1 MTLKH
6 FIERP
11 VLASVISIV
20 IVIAGIIG
28 LASLPVEQYPDIAP
42 PTVMVRATY
51 PGANAET
58 IQKSVIVPLEEAING
73 VENMMYI
80 QSEAS
85 NSGSASITVYFRQGT
100 DPDMAAVNAQN
111 KVATATGQLPG
122 EVTQIGVTTMKRQ
135 TSMLKVISISSPDD
149 TYDEG
154 FLANYFSI
162 NIEPRIK
169 RIQGVGECFV
179 LGADYAMRIWLKPD
193 VMAQYKLIPSDV
205 TAALSEQNIES
216 ATGTLGENSENTFQY
231 TMKYRGR
238 YETPEEFGQI
248 VIRSLPDGE
257 VLRLK
262 DVADIELGSESY
274 AYKGYTN
281 GHPGVSTMI
290 FQTAGSNAT
299 QVVEDVEAL
308 LEEVRAELP
317 KGIEIAHLQSV
328 NDFLYASMNEVLKT
342 LIEAIILV
350 VLVVYVF
357 LQDIRSTL
365 VPTISILVALVGTF
379 AFLSVAGF
387 SINLLTLFAL
397 VLAIGTVVDDAII
410 VVEAVQA
417 RFDVGYK
424 SSYHATID
432 AMSGITSAI
441 VTSTLVFMAVFIPV
455 AMMGGTSGIFY
466 TQFGITMAVAVGI
479 SAVNALTLSPAL
491 CALLLKPYMDEN
503 GQMRDNFAARFRKA
517 FNTTF
522 GTMVN
527 KYKHGVLLF
536 IKHKWLMW
544 STLGLALVAL
554 VVLMDTTKTGL
565 VPDEDQGTIMVNV
578 TAAPGSGLAE
588 THLIME
594 QVADRIEDIPQIR
607 DFMQVAGYGM
617 IAGQGSSYG
626 MCIIKLKDWAERP
639 EKSDAVQAVIGQIYA
654 RTADIKD
661 AQIFAVAPPMISG
674 YGTSTGF
681 SLNLQDKAGG
691 ELTDFYNIY
700 LKFIGALNQRPEIE
714 RAYST
719 FNINFPQYL
728 VDIDA
733 AKAKRAGVSP
743 STVLSTL
750 AGYYGGQYVSN
761 INRFSKMYYVTLQAD
776 PKYRLDT
783 ESLNNVYVRTDS
795 GEMAPLSQF
804 VNLTRVYSSEVLNRF
819 NLYNSIAVNGT
830 AASGYS
836 SGDAI
841 QAIREV
847 AAEVLPKGYGFE
859 FDGITREEAQTG
871 SNTAIIFGICI
882 LLIYLILSA
891 LYESFFVPFAV
902 ILAVPCGLT
911 GSFLMAKAMGLE
923 NNIYLQTGII
933 MLIGLL
939 SKTAILITEYAADR
953 RAGGMSLTQAAVS
966 AAKARLRPILMT
978 VLTCVFG
985 MIPLMLSHGVGAN
998 GNSTLGSGVVGGM
1011 IVGTLALLFLVPTL
1025 FIVFQTLQEKIKPV
1039 EFTSPDWCIQAEI
1052 EENQKEPIDEE
1063 AKTDDDT
1070 K

>member
-1 MTLKH
+1 MTLRH

-28 LASLPVEQYPDIAP
+28 LASLPIEQYPDIAP
-42 PTVMVRATY
+42 PTVMVRASY
-51 PGANAET
+51 PGASAET
-58 IQKSVIVPLEEAING
+58 IQKSVVVPLEEAING
-73 VENMMYI
+73 VEDMTYI
-80 QSEAS
+80 TSSAAA
-85 NSGSASITVYFRQGT
+85 GSASISVYFRQGV
-100 DPDMAAVNAQN
+100 DPDMAAVNVQN
-111 KVATATGQLPG
+111 KVSSATGQLPS

-135 TSMLKVISISSPDD
+135 TSMIKIFSLYSPDD
-149 TYDEG
+149 SYDET
-154 FLANYFSI
+154 FLSNYLKI
-162 NIEPRIK
+162 NIEPRIL
-169 RIQGVGECFV
+169 RIQGVGEAFT
-179 LGADYAMRIWLKPD
+179 LGAAYSMRVWLKPD
-193 VMAQYKLIPSDV
+193 VMAQYKLVPSDV
-205 TAALSEQNIES
+205 TAALAEQNIES
-216 ATGTLGENSENTFQY
+216 ATGTLGENSDNTFQY

-238 YETPEEFGQI
+238 MQTPEEFGEV
-248 VIRSLPDGE
+248 VIRSDADGN

-262 DVADIELGSESY
+262 DIADIELGRESY
-274 AYKGYTN
+274 AFKGYTN
-281 GHPGVSTMI
+281 GYPGVSAI
-290 FQTAGSNAT
+290 VFQTAGSNAT
-299 QVVEDVEAL
+299 QVVNNINAL
-308 LEEVRAELP
+308 LDEVEAELP
-317 KGIEIAHLQSV
+317 KGVAIAHLQSV
-328 NDFLYASMNEVLKT
+328 NDFLYASMKEVVKT
-342 LIEAIILV
+342 LIEAILLV

-365 VPTISILVALVGTF
+365 IPTVSIIVALVGTF
-379 AFLSVAGF
+379 AFLAVAGF

-417 RFDVGYK
+417 RFDAGYK
-424 SSYHATID
+424 SSYMATID

-455 AMMGGTSGIFY
+455 AMMGGTSGVFY
-466 TQFGITMAVAVGI
+466 TQFGITMAVAVGL

-491 CALLLKPYMDEN
+491 CALILKPYLDEN
-503 GQMRDNFAARFRKA
+503 GEMRDNFAARFRKA
-517 FNTTF
+517 FNAAF
-522 GTMVN
+522 GAMVG
-527 KYKHGVLLF
+527 KYKHGVMLF

-544 STLGLALVAL
+544 STLCLAFAAL
-554 VVLMDTTKTGL
+554 VVLMNSTKTGL

-578 TAAPGSGLAE
+578 TTAPGSTLSE
-588 THLIME
+588 TNKVMNEIA
-594 QVADRIEDIPQIR
+594 VRVKDIPQIR
-607 DFMQVAGYGM
+607 EFMQTAGYGM
-617 IAGQGSSYG
+617 IAGQGTSYG
-626 MCIIKLKDWAERP
+626 MCIIKLKDWDERP
-639 EKSDAVQAVIGQIYA
+639 KKEDEVNAVINQIYA

-661 AQIFAVAPPMISG
+661 AQLFAVAPPMISG

-681 SLNLQDKAGG
+681 SMNLQDKAGG
-691 ELTDFYNIY
+691 ELTDFYQVY
-700 LKFIGALNQRPEIE
+700 LKFIAALNQRPEIA

-719 FNINFPQYL
+719 FNINFPQYM

-743 STVLSTL
+743 TTILSTL
-750 AGYYGGQYVSN
+750 SGYYGGQYVSN
-761 INRFSKMYYVTLQAD
+761 INRFSKMYYVTIQAD

-783 ESLNNVYVRTDS
+783 ESLNNVFVRTDN

-804 VNLTRVYSSEVLNRF
+804 VHLTRVYSSEVLNRF

-830 AASGYS
+830 AADGYS

-841 QAIREV
+841 KAIEEV
-847 AAEVLPKGYGFE
+847 AAQVLPRGYGYE

-871 SNTAIIFGICI
+871 SNSIIIFGICI

-891 LYESFFVPFAV
+891 LYESFLLPFAV
-902 ILAVPCGLT
+902 ILAVPCGLM
-911 GSFLMAKAMGLE
+911 GSFLLAKIMGLE

-953 RAGGMSLTQAAVS
+953 RRAGMSLTQAAVS

-985 MIPLMLSHGVGAN
+985 MIPLVFSHGAGAN

-1011 IVGTLALLFLVPTL
+1011 IVGTLALLFIVPTL
-1025 FIVFQTLQEKIKPV
+1025 FIVFETLQEKVKPLELDPDPQWAVRAEV
-1039 EFTSPDWCIQAEI
+1039 EEVKNEK
-1052 EENQKEPIDEE
+1052 EE
-1063 AKTDDDT
+1063 
-1070 K
+1070 

>member
-28 LASLPVEQYPDIAP
+28 LATLPIEQYPDIAP
-42 PTVMVRATY
+42 PTVMVRASY
-51 PGANAET
+51 PGASAET
-58 IQKSVIVPLEEAING
+58 IQKSVIVPLEQAING
-73 VENMMYI
+73 VEDMTYMT
-80 QSEAS
+80 SSAAV
-85 NSGSASITVYFRQGT
+85 GSASVTVYFRQGT
-100 DPDMAAVNAQN
+100 DPDMAAVNVQN
-111 KVATATGQLPG
+111 KVSRATGQLPSA
-122 EVTQIGVTTMKRQ
+122 VTQIGVSTMKRQ
-135 TSMLKVISISSPDD
+135 TSMVKIFSLYSPDD
-149 TYDEG
+149 SYDET
-154 FLANYFSI
+154 FLSNYSKI
-162 NIEPRIK
+162 NIEPRIL
-169 RIQGVGECFV
+169 RIPGVGEAFT
-179 LGADYAMRIWLKPD
+179 LGADYSMRVWLKPD

-397 VLAIGTVVDDAII
+397 VLAIGTAVDDAII

-517 FNTTF
+517 FNSGFSTLI
-522 GTMVN
+522 N

-544 STLGLALVAL
+544 STLGLAFAAL
-554 VVLMDTTKTGL
+554 ILLMNSTKTGL

-578 TAAPGSGLAE
+578 TTAPGTSLAE
-588 THLIME
+588 THVVME
-594 QVADRIEDIPQIR
+594 QVADRIQAIPQIR

-626 MCIIKLKDWAERP
+626 MCIIKLKDWEERP
-639 EKSDAVQAVIGQIYA
+639 DKADAVNAVIGQIYG

-681 SLNLQDKAGG
+681 SMHLQDKSDGS
-691 ELTDFYNIY
+691 LTDFYNIY
-700 LKFIGALNQRPEIE
+700 LQFIGALNQRPEIE

-719 FNINFPQYL
+719 FNINFPQY
-728 VDIDA
+728 VVSIDA
-733 AKAKRAGVSP
+733 AKAKRAGISP
-743 STVLSTL
+743 NAILSTL
-750 AGYYGGQYVSN
+750 SGYYGGQYVSN
-761 INRFSKMYYVTLQAD
+761 VNRFSKMYYVTIQSD
-776 PKYRLDT
+776 PKYRLNT
-783 ESLNNVYVRTDS
+783 ESLNNVFVRTNG
-795 GEMAPLSQF
+795 GEMAPLGEF
-804 VNLTRVYSSEVLNRF
+804 VDLQRVYSSEVLNRF
-819 NLYNSIAVNGT
+819 NMYSSIAVNGT
-830 AASGYS
+830 AADGYS

-841 QAIREV
+841 KAIQET
-847 AAEVLPKGYGFE
+847 AAQVLPKGYGYD

-871 SNTAIIFGICI
+871 SNTTIIFGICI

-891 LYESFFVPFAV
+891 LYESFLLPFAV
-902 ILAVPCGLT
+902 ILSVPCGLL
-911 GSFLMAKAMGLE
+911 GSFLFAKMLGLE

-939 SKTAILITEYAADR
+939 SKTAILITEYASDRR
-953 RAGGMSLTQAAVS
+953 RAGMTLTQAAVS
-966 AAKARLRPILMT
+966 AAKVRLRPILMT
-978 VLTCVFG
+978 TLTTIVS
-985 MIPLMLSHGVGAN
+985 MIPMALAYGD
-998 GNSTLGSGVVGGM
+998 SGKSMQGLALVDVGGL
-1011 IVGTLALLFLVPTL
+1011 VASTVLALLMLPIYYEVMSP
-1025 FIVFQTLQEKIKPV
+1025 KKKP
-1039 EFTSPDWCIQAEI
+1039 
-1052 EENQKEPIDEE
+1052 EPHYD
-1063 AKTDDDT
+1063 
-1070 K
+1070 

>member
-20 IVIAGIIG
+20 IVIAGLIG
-28 LASLPVEQYPDIAP
+28 LATLPVEQYPDIAP
-42 PTVMVRATY
+42 PTVMVRASY
-51 PGANAET
+51 PGASAET
-58 IQKSVIVPLEEAING
+58 IQKSVIVPLEQAING
-73 VENMMYI
+73 VEDMTYMT
-80 QSEAS
+80 SSAAV
-85 NSGSASITVYFRQGT
+85 GSASVTVYFRQGT
-100 DPDMAAVNAQN
+100 DADMAAVNVQN
-111 KVATATGQLPG
+111 KVSRAAGQLPS
-122 EVTQIGVTTMKRQ
+122 EVTQIGVQTMKRQ
-135 TSMLKVISISSPDD
+135 TSMIKIFSLYSPDD
-149 TYDEG
+149 SYDEV
-154 FLANYFSI
+154 FLSNYAKI
-162 NIEPRIK
+162 NIEPRIL
-169 RIQGVGECFV
+169 RIAGVGEAFT
-179 LGADYAMRIWLKPD
+179 LGADYSMRIWLKPD
-193 VMAQYKLIPSDV
+193 IMAQYKLIPSDIIGML
-205 TAALSEQNIES
+205 AEQNIEA
-216 ATGTLGENSENTFQY
+216 ATGTLGENSDNAFQY
-231 TMKYRGR
+231 TMKYSGR
-238 YETPEEFGQI
+238 KATPEEFEQF
-248 VIRSLPDGE
+248 VIAALPSGE

-281 GHPGVSTMI
+281 GHPGVSTMV

-299 QVVEDVEAL
+299 QVVNDIDAL
-308 LEEVRAELP
+308 LEEVRADLP
-317 KGIEIAHLQSV
+317 KGVDIAHLQSV
-328 NDFLYASMNEVLKT
+328 NDFLYASINEVLKT

-365 VPTISILVALVGTF
+365 IPTVSILVALIGTF

-417 RFDVGYK
+417 RFDAGYK
-424 SSYHATID
+424 SSYMATID

-455 AMMGGTSGIFY
+455 AMMGGTSGVFY
-466 TQFGITMAVAVGI
+466 TQFGITMAVAVGL

-491 CALLLKPYMDEN
+491 CALILKPYMDEN
-503 GQMRDNFAARFRKA
+503 GEMRDNFAARFRKA
-517 FNTTF
+517 FNTAF
-522 GTMVN
+522 NAMIN

-544 STLGLALVAL
+544 STLALAFGALAL
-554 VVLMDTTKTGL
+554 LMNNTKTGL

-578 TAAPGSGLAE
+578 TTAPGSSLAE
-588 THLIME
+588 THKVME
-594 QVADRIEDIPQIR
+594 EVATRMQGIPQIR

-626 MCIIKLKDWAERP
+626 MCIIKLKDWEQRP
-639 EKSDAVQAVIGQIYA
+639 DKSDAVNAVIGQIYG

-674 YGTSTGF
+674 YGSSTGF
-681 SLNLQDKAGG
+681 SMHLQDKAGG
-691 ELTDFYNIY
+691 DLTDFYNIY
-700 LKFIGALNQRPEIE
+700 LKFIGALNQRPEIA

-743 STVLSTL
+743 NTILSTL

-761 INRFSKMYYVTLQAD
+761 VNRFSKMYYVTIQAD

-783 ESLNNVYVRTDS
+783 ESLQNVFVRTTS

-804 VNLTRVYSSEVLNRF
+804 VNLTRVYGSEVLNRF
-819 NLYNSIAVNGT
+819 NLYSSIAVSGT
-830 AASGYS
+830 PADGYS

-841 QAIREV
+841 AAIREV
-847 AAEVLPKGYGFE
+847 AAQVLPKGYGYD

-891 LYESFFVPFAV
+891 LYESFLIPFAV
-902 ILAVPCGLT
+902 ILSVPCGLM
-911 GSFLMAKAMGLE
+911 GSFLFAKMMGLE
-923 NNIYLQTGII
+923 NNIYLQTGLI

-939 SKTAILITEYAADR
+939 AKTAILLTEYAGDR
-953 RAGGMSLTQAAVS
+953 RRAGMSLTQAAVS
-966 AAKARLRPILMT
+966 AAKVRLRPILMT
-978 VLTCVFG
+978 VLTMVFG
-985 MIPLMLSHGVGAN
+985 MIPLVLAHGVGAN
-998 GNSTLGSGVVGGM
+998 GNSTLGTGVVGGM

-1025 FIVFQTLQEKIKPV
+1025 FIVFQTLQEKIKPI
-1039 EFTSPDWCIQAEI
+1039 EFDPDPQWSVRAEI
-1052 EENQKEPIDEE
+1052 EQVNNDKEE
-1063 AKTDDDT
+1063 
-1070 K
+1070 

>member
-1 MTLKH
+1 M
-6 FIERP
+6 
-11 VLASVISIV
+11 
-20 IVIAGIIG
+20 
-28 LASLPVEQYPDIAP
+28 EQYPDIAP

-58 IQKSVIVPLEEAING
+58 IQKSVIVPLEQAING
-73 VENMMYI
+73 VENMTYI
-80 QSEAS
+80 TSSAAV
-85 NSGSASITVYFRQGT
+85 GSASVTVYFRQGT
-100 DPDMAAVNAQN
+100 DPDMAAVNVQN
-111 KVATATGQLPG
+111 KVSRATGQLPSA
-122 EVTQIGVTTMKRQ
+122 VTQIGVSTMKRQ
-135 TSMLKVISISSPDD
+135 TSMVKIFSLYSPDD
-149 TYDEG
+149 SYDET
-154 FLANYFSI
+154 FLSNYSKI
-162 NIEPRIK
+162 NIEPRIL
-169 RIQGVGECFV
+169 RIPGVGEAFT
-179 LGADYAMRIWLKPD
+179 LGADYSMRVWLKPD

-248 VIRSLPDGE
+248 VIRSLPNGE

-424 SSYHATID
+424 SSFMATVD

-455 AMMGGTSGIFY
+455 SMMGGTSGTFY

-479 SAVNALTLSPAL
+479 SALNALTLSPAL
-491 CALLLKPYMDEN
+491 CALLLKPYVDEDGN
-503 GQMRDNFAARFRKA
+503 VKNNFAARFRKA
-517 FNTTF
+517 YNTAF
-522 GTMVN
+522 SAVLKKYQRGVMV
-527 KYKHGVLLF
+527 F
-536 IKHKWLMW
+536 IKHKWLTW
-544 STLGLALVAL
+544 ATLGLAMIGLVL
-554 VVLMDTTKTGL
+554 LMNNTKTGL
-565 VPDEDQGTIMVNV
+565 VPDEDQGTIMINV
-578 TAAPGSGLAE
+578 TTAPGSSLAE
-588 THLIME
+588 TNKIMGKVGE
-594 QVADRIEDIPQIR
+594 RLKSIPQIR
-607 DFMQVAGYGM
+607 DFQQVAGYGM
-617 IAGQGSSYG
+617 IAGQGNSYG
-626 MCIIKLKDWAERP
+626 MCIVRLKDWSERP
-639 EKSDAVQAVIGQIYA
+639 DKADAVNAVIGQIYA

-661 AQIFAVAPPMISG
+661 AQIFAVAPPMITG

-681 SLNLQDKAGG
+681 EMYLQDQTGG
-691 ELTDFYNIY
+691 DITDFYNIY
-700 LKFIGALNQRPEIE
+700 LQYIYALNQRPEIQM
-714 RAYST
+714 AYST
-719 FNINFPQYL
+719 FNINFPQYM

-733 AKAKRAGVSP
+733 AKAKRAGISP
-743 STVLSTL
+743 TEILSTL
-750 AGYYGGQYVSN
+750 SGYYGGQYVSN
-761 INRFSKMYYVTLQAD
+761 INRFSKVYRVMIQAD
-776 PKYRLDT
+776 PKYRLDP
-783 ESLNNVYVRTDS
+783 ESLNNVYVRMQN
-795 GEMAPLSQF
+795 GEMAPISQF
-804 VNLTRVYSSEVLNRF
+804 VKLTKVYGSEVLSRF
-819 NLYNSIAVNGT
+819 NMYNSIAISGT
-830 AASGYS
+830 VADGYS
-836 SGDAI
+836 TGDAI
-841 QAIREV
+841 KAIEEV
-847 AAEVLPKGYGFE
+847 AEQVLPKGYGYDF
-859 FDGITREEAQTG
+859 GGLTREESQTG

-882 LLIYLILSA
+882 ILIYLILSA
-891 LYESFFVPFAV
+891 LYESFLIPFAV
-902 ILAVPCGLT
+902 ILAVPCGLL
-911 GSFLMAKAMGLE
+911 GSFILVKLIGQE
-923 NNIYLQTGII
+923 NNIYLQTGLI
-933 MLIGLL
+933 MIIGLL

-953 RAGGMSLTQAAVS
+953 RKSGMSLSQAAFS

-985 MIPLMLSHGVGAN
+985 MIPLVLSHGVGAN
-998 GNSTLGSGVVGGM
+998 GNSTLGAGVIGGM

-1025 FIVFQTLQEKIKPV
+1025 FIVFQTLQEKVKPI
-1039 EFTSPDWCIQAEI
+1039 EFDPDPQWAVQAEL
-1052 EENQKEPIDEE
+1052 EECKNEKEEE
-1063 AKTDDDT
+1063 
-1070 K
+1070 

>member
-28 LASLPVEQYPDIAP
+28 LATLPIEQYPDIAP
-42 PTVMVRATY
+42 PTVMVRASY
-51 PGANAET
+51 PGASAET
-58 IQKSVIVPLEEAING
+58 IQNAVIVPLEQAING
-73 VENMMYI
+73 VENMTYI
-80 QSEAS
+80 TSSAAV
-85 NSGSASITVYFRQGT
+85 GSASVTVYFRQGT
-100 DPDMAAVNAQN
+100 DPDMATVNVQN
-111 KVATATGQLPG
+111 KVATATGQLPS
-122 EVTQIGVTTMKRQ
+122 EVNQIGVMTMKRQ
-135 TSMLKVISISSPDD
+135 TSMVKIFSLYSPDD
-149 TYDEG
+149 SYDET
-154 FLANYFSI
+154 FLSNYSKI
-162 NIEPRIK
+162 NIEPRIL
-169 RIQGVGECFV
+169 RIPGVGDAFT
-179 LGADYAMRIWLKPD
+179 LGAAYSMRVWLKPD

-205 TAALSEQNIES
+205 TMALAEQNIEA

-522 GTMVN
+522 ATMVN

-544 STLGLALVAL
+544 STLGLALAAL
-554 VVLMDTTKTGL
+554 VLLMNTTKTGL

-626 MCIIKLKDWAERP
+626 MCIIKLKDWEERP

-674 YGTSTGF
+674 YGT
-681 SLNLQDKAGG
+681 
-691 ELTDFYNIY
+691 
-700 LKFIGALNQRPEIE
+700 R
-714 RAYST
+714 
-719 FNINFPQYL
+719 
-728 VDIDA
+728 
-733 AKAKRAGVSP
+733 
-743 STVLSTL
+743 
-750 AGYYGGQYVSN
+750 
-761 INRFSKMYYVTLQAD
+761 
-776 PKYRLDT
+776 
-783 ESLNNVYVRTDS
+783 RT
-795 GEMAPLSQF
+795 
-804 VNLTRVYSSEVLNRF
+804 
-819 NLYNSIAVNGT
+819 
-830 AASGYS
+830 AS
-836 SGDAI
+836 
-841 QAIREV
+841 
-847 AAEVLPKGYGFE
+847 
-859 FDGITREEAQTG
+859 
-871 SNTAIIFGICI
+871 
-882 LLIYLILSA
+882 
-891 LYESFFVPFAV
+891 
-902 ILAVPCGLT
+902 
-911 GSFLMAKAMGLE
+911 
-923 NNIYLQTGII
+923 
-933 MLIGLL
+933 
-939 SKTAILITEYAADR
+939 
-953 RAGGMSLTQAAVS
+953 
-966 AAKARLRPILMT
+966 
-978 VLTCVFG
+978 
-985 MIPLMLSHGVGAN
+985 
-998 GNSTLGSGVVGGM
+998 
-1011 IVGTLALLFLVPTL
+1011 
-1025 FIVFQTLQEKIKPV
+1025 
-1039 EFTSPDWCIQAEI
+1039 
-1052 EENQKEPIDEE
+1052 
-1063 AKTDDDT
+1063 
-1070 K
+1070 

>member
-28 LASLPVEQYPDIAP
+28 LATLPIEQYPDIAP
-42 PTVMVRATY
+42 PTVMVRASY
-51 PGANAET
+51 PGASAET
-58 IQKSVIVPLEEAING
+58 IQNAVIVPLEQAING
-73 VENMMYI
+73 VENMTYI
-80 QSEAS
+80 TSSAAV
-85 NSGSASITVYFRQGT
+85 GSASVTVYFRQGT
-100 DPDMAAVNAQN
+100 DPDMAAVNVQN
-111 KVATATGQLPG
+111 KVATATGQLPS
-122 EVTQIGVTTMKRQ
+122 EVNQIGVMTMKRQ
-135 TSMLKVISISSPDD
+135 TSMVKIFSLYSPDD
-149 TYDEG
+149 SYDET
-154 FLANYFSI
+154 FLSNYSKI
-162 NIEPRIK
+162 NIEPRIL
-169 RIQGVGECFV
+169 RIPGVGDAFT
-179 LGADYAMRIWLKPD
+179 LGAAYSMRVWLKPD

-205 TAALSEQNIES
+205 TMALAEQNIEA

-248 VIRSLPDGE
+248 VIRSLPNGE

-700 LKFIGALNQRPEIE
+700 PVSYTHL
-714 RAYST
+714 RAHET
-719 FNINFPQYL
+719 
-728 VDIDA
+728 
-733 AKAKRAGVSP
+733 
-743 STVLSTL
+743 
-750 AGYYGGQYVSN
+750 
-761 INRFSKMYYVTLQAD
+761 
-776 PKYRLDT
+776 
-783 ESLNNVYVRTDS
+783 
-795 GEMAPLSQF
+795 
-804 VNLTRVYSSEVLNRF
+804 
-819 NLYNSIAVNGT
+819 
-830 AASGYS
+830 
-836 SGDAI
+836 
-841 QAIREV
+841 
-847 AAEVLPKGYGFE
+847 
-859 FDGITREEAQTG
+859 
-871 SNTAIIFGICI
+871 
-882 LLIYLILSA
+882 
-891 LYESFFVPFAV
+891 
-902 ILAVPCGLT
+902 
-911 GSFLMAKAMGLE
+911 
-923 NNIYLQTGII
+923 
-933 MLIGLL
+933 
-939 SKTAILITEYAADR
+939 
-953 RAGGMSLTQAAVS
+953 
-966 AAKARLRPILMT
+966 
-978 VLTCVFG
+978 
-985 MIPLMLSHGVGAN
+985 
-998 GNSTLGSGVVGGM
+998 
-1011 IVGTLALLFLVPTL
+1011 
-1025 FIVFQTLQEKIKPV
+1025 
-1039 EFTSPDWCIQAEI
+1039 
-1052 EENQKEPIDEE
+1052 
-1063 AKTDDDT
+1063 
-1070 K
+1070 

>member
-58 IQKSVIVPLEEAING
+58 IQKSVIVPLEQAING
-73 VENMMYI
+73 VENMTYI
-80 QSEAS
+80 TSSAAV
-85 NSGSASITVYFRQGT
+85 GSASVTVYFRQGT
-100 DPDMAAVNAQN
+100 DPDMAAVNVQN
-111 KVATATGQLPG
+111 KVSRATGQLPSA
-122 EVTQIGVTTMKRQ
+122 VTQIGVSTMKRQ
-135 TSMLKVISISSPDD
+135 TSMVKIFSLYSPDD
-149 TYDEG
+149 SYDET
-154 FLANYFSI
+154 FLSNYSKI
-162 NIEPRIK
+162 NIEPRIL
-169 RIQGVGECFV
+169 RIPGVGEAFT
-179 LGADYAMRIWLKPD
+179 LGADYSMRVWLKPD
-193 VMAQYKLIPSDV
+193 IMAQYKLIPSDV
-205 TAALSEQNIES
+205 TAALAEQNIES
-216 ATGTLGENSENTFQY
+216 ATGTLGENSQNTFQY

-365 VPTISILVALVGTF
+365 VPTISIFVALIGTF
-379 AFLSVAGF
+379 GFLALAGF

-424 SSYHATID
+424 SSYMATID

-441 VTSTLVFMAVFIPV
+441 ITSTLVFMAVFIPV
-455 AMMGGTSGIFY
+455 TMMGGTSGTFY
-466 TQFGITMAVAVGI
+466 TQFGITMAVAVGL

-491 CALLLKPYMDEN
+491 CALIMKPYLDEN
-503 GQMRDNFAARFRKA
+503 GEMRDNFAARFRKA
-517 FNTTF
+517 FNAAF
-522 GTMVN
+522 GVMVK

-544 STLGLALVAL
+544 STLALAFGLLI
-554 VVLMDTTKTGL
+554 VLMNNTKTGL

-578 TAAPGSGLAE
+578 TTAPGSSLAE
-588 THLIME
+588 THKVME
-594 QVADRIEDIPQIR
+594 QVSQRINGIPQIR
-607 DFMQVAGYGM
+607 DYMQVAGYGM

-654 RTADIKD
+654 LTADIKD

-819 NLYNSIAVNGT
+819 NLYNSIAINGT
-830 AASGYS
+830 NASGYS
-836 SGDAI
+836 TGEAI
-841 QAIREV
+841 AAVRET
-847 AAEVLPKGYGFE
+847 AEQLLPKGYGYE
-859 FDGITREEAQTG
+859 FDGITREESQTTN
-871 SNTAIIFGICI
+871 NTAIIFGICI

-902 ILAVPCGLT
+902 ILSVPCGLM
-911 GSFLMAKAMGLE
+911 GSFLLAKAMGLE

-953 RAGGMSLTQAAVS
+953 RAAGMSLSQAAVS

-985 MIPLMLSHGVGAN
+985 MIPLVLSHGVGAN
-998 GNSTLGSGVVGGM
+998 GNSTLGAGVIGGM

-1025 FIVFQTLQEKIKPV
+1025 FIVFQTLQEKVKPL
-1039 EFTSPDWCIQAEI
+1039 EFDPDPQWAVRAEL
-1052 EENQKEPIDEE
+1052 EECKNEKEEE
-1063 AKTDDDT
+1063 
-1070 K
+1070 

>member
-28 LASLPVEQYPDIAP
+28 LATLPIEQYPDIAP
-42 PTVMVRATY
+42 PTVMVRASY
-51 PGANAET
+51 PGASAET
-58 IQKSVIVPLEEAING
+58 IQNAVIVPLEQAING
-73 VENMMYI
+73 VENMTYI
-80 QSEAS
+80 TSSAAV
-85 NSGSASITVYFRQGT
+85 GSASVTVYFRQGT
-100 DPDMAAVNAQN
+100 DPDMATVNVQN
-111 KVATATGQLPG
+111 KVATATGQLPS
-122 EVTQIGVTTMKRQ
+122 EVNQIGVMTMKRQ
-135 TSMLKVISISSPDD
+135 TSMVKIFSLYSPDD
-149 TYDEG
+149 SYDET
-154 FLANYFSI
+154 FLSNYSKI
-162 NIEPRIK
+162 NIEPRIL
-169 RIQGVGECFV
+169 RIPGVGDAFT
-179 LGADYAMRIWLKPD
+179 LGAAYSMRVWLKPD

-205 TAALSEQNIES
+205 TMALAEQNIEA

-410 VVEAVQA
+410 VVEAVQV

-522 GTMVN
+522 ATMVN

-544 STLGLALVAL
+544 STLGLALAAL
-554 VVLMDTTKTGL
+554 VLLMNTTKTGL

-626 MCIIKLKDWAERP
+626 MCIIKLKDWEERP

-681 SLNLQDKAGG
+681 SLNLQDKADG

-743 STVLSTL
+743 STILSTL

-819 NLYNSIAVNGT
+819 NLYNSIAVTGT

-891 LYESFFVPFAV
+891 LYESFLIPFAV

-939 SKTAILITEYAADR
+939 SKTAILITEYAAER

>member
-20 IVIAGIIG
+20 IVIAGLIG
-28 LASLPVEQYPDIAP
+28 LATLPVEQYPDIAP
-42 PTVMVRATY
+42 PTVMVRASY
-51 PGANAET
+51 PGASAET
-58 IQKSVIVPLEEAING
+58 IQKSVIVPLEQAING
-73 VENMMYI
+73 VEDMTYMT
-80 QSEAS
+80 SSAAV
-85 NSGSASITVYFRQGT
+85 GSASVTVYFRQGINA
-100 DPDMAAVNAQN
+100 DMAAVNVQN
-111 KVATATGQLPG
+111 RISRATGQLPS

-135 TSMLKVISISSPDD
+135 TSMVKIFSLYSPDD
-149 TYDEG
+149 SYDET
-154 FLANYFSI
+154 FLSNYLKI
-162 NIEPRIK
+162 NIEPRVL
-169 RIQGVGECFV
+169 RIAGVGEAFT
-179 LGADYAMRIWLKPD
+179 LGADYSMRIWLKPD

-205 TAALSEQNIES
+205 TAALAEQNIES
-216 ATGTLGENSENTFQY
+216 ATGTLGENSQNTFQY
-231 TMKYRGR
+231 TRKYRGR
-238 YETPEEFGQI
+238 LMTPEEFGEI
-248 VIRSLPDGE
+248 VLLAQPDGTI
-257 VLRLK
+257 LHLK

-357 LQDIRSTL
+357 LQDLRSTL

>member
-28 LASLPVEQYPDIAP
+28 LATLPIEQYPDIAP

-51 PGANAET
+51 PGASAET
-58 IQKSVIVPLEEAING
+58 IQNAVIVPLEQAING
-73 VENMMYI
+73 VENMTYI
-80 QSEAS
+80 TSSAAV
-85 NSGSASITVYFRQGT
+85 GSASVTVYFRQGT
-100 DPDMAAVNAQN
+100 DPDMAAVNVQN
-111 KVATATGQLPG
+111 KVATATGQLPS
-122 EVTQIGVTTMKRQ
+122 EVNQIGVMTMKRQ
-135 TSMLKVISISSPDD
+135 TSMVKIFSLYSPDD
-149 TYDEG
+149 SYDET
-154 FLANYFSI
+154 FLSNYSKI
-162 NIEPRIK
+162 NIEPRIL
-169 RIQGVGECFV
+169 RIPGVGDAFT
-179 LGADYAMRIWLKPD
+179 LGAAYSMRVWLKPD

-205 TAALSEQNIES
+205 TMALAEQNIEA

-248 VIRSLPDGE
+248 VIRSLPNGE

-424 SSYHATID
+424 SSFHATID

-517 FNTTF
+517 FNTSF
-522 GTMVN
+522 NAMVN

-536 IKHKWLMW
+536 IKRKWLMW

-588 THLIME
+588 THQIME

-626 MCIIKLKDWAERP
+626 MCIIKLKDWEERP

-891 LYESFFVPFAV
+891 LYESFLIPFAV

-911 GSFLMAKAMGLE
+911 GSFLMAKTMGLE

-939 SKTAILITEYAADR
+939 SKTAILITEYAAER